1 VKQIVSGKCEIRQEE
16 SLLVHT
22 EEVILDSEYK
32 SKTRSSAGSVLS
44 AQ

>member
-1 VKQIVSGKCEIRQEE
+1 MKQIVSRKCEIGQEE
-16 SLLVHT
+16 SLLVYI
-22 EEVILDSEYK
+22 EEVILDSEYE